1 MSYLDRTKP
10 CAGNEPSVV
19 FGSFQTEAVL
29 FIMKTGLGEP
39 DLRHRI
45 RNIDASLRL
54 VIDKNLN
61 YAPRSLLHI
70 GRRLKHNISL
80 PLRGASHANVRMSW
94 LARGNSM
101 AREPRLARA
110 NGRKVPFDVGLCR

>member
-1 MSYLDRTKP
+1 
-10 CAGNEPSVV
+10 
-19 FGSFQTEAVL
+19 
-29 FIMKTGLGEP
+29 MKTGLGEP

-70 GRRLKHNISL
+70 GRLLKHNISL
-80 PLRGASHANVRMSW
+80 PLRGFACKRANVV
-94 LARGNSM
+94 AGAGNSM
-101 AREPRLARA
+101 AREQRPRPKRQRQPITRSRQTITRA
-110 NGRKVPFDVGLCR
+110 AYRSGNVSPSRNSRH

>member
-1 MSYLDRTKP
+1 MSYLDRTEP

-19 FGSFQTEAVL
+19 FGSFQSETVL

-54 VIDKNLN
+54 VIELSRPQ
-61 YAPRSLLHI
+61 AI
-70 GRRLKHNISL
+70 RRLVEL
-80 PLRGASHANVRMSW
+80 P
-94 LARGNSM
+94 
-101 AREPRLARA
+101 
-110 NGRKVPFDVGLCR
+110 

>member
-1 MSYLDRTKP
+1 MSYLDRTEP

-19 FGSFQTEAVL
+19 FGSFQSEAVL

-54 VIDKNLN
+54 VIDEDLN

-70 GRRLKHNISL
+70 GRPLKHNI
-80 PLRGASHANVRMSW
+80 
-94 LARGNSM
+94 
-101 AREPRLARA
+101 
-110 NGRKVPFDVGLCR
+110 